1 MTQIERRR
9 TGGKDV
15 KDEQGSWKQRGGRVK
30 EKAEGAF
37 GLQIS
42 EGFVFQLDQLL
53 RMYKTTGFYR
63 LQNHDI
69 TDTAS

>member
-9 TGGKDV
+9 TGRKDV
-15 KDEQGSWKQRGGRVK
+15 KDEQGRSKRRGGRAK
-30 EKAEGAF
+30 EKSEGAF

-53 RMYKTTGFYR
+53 RVYKTNPFYQ
-63 LQNHDI
+63 LQKHDI